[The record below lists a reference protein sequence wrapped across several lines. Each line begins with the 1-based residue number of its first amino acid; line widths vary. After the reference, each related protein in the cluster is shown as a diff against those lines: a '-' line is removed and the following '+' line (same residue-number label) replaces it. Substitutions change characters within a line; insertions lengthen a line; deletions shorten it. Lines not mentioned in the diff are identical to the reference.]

1 LNTYTYIEYLNETVT
16 SDDSADEAS
25 NAQALY
31 RWSVV
36 KAGLVLEGVSS
47 GSEEGL
53 LEWLAAQE
61 HPIVLVIP
69 GEKVVLQQVPYN
81 EKEKR
86 HFAKMLPYELEDRVV
101 EDVEGLH
108 FAIGKKQIDC
118 ANIAYVDEQW
128 FSQLLT
134 VFTKNDFSV
143 GRCVADFQ
151 QLNAQDKQTIFWFC
165 GDQLLVH
172 SAKGMG
178 FSSRGDTAA
187 ILLQA
192 MLSQLDDS
200 EIDTGDY
207 KIYIT
212 ASSASAN
219 DQQDQQSIE
228 RVFHTLVPA
237 ANVSV
242 HIENPPQS
250 LDNEMAINFC
260 CGPYEKKMPASQQ
273 LKEFRLLG
281 MLAMVAILAFVS
293 VNFADI
299 YSLSLK
305 SHHKKQLTEEAYR
318 KVIPQGVVNDPV
330 RQLARKL
337 EQAGSSNDA
346 PSQVVYL
353 LSNVAPV
360 VQALSVDLSAIN
372 YSHKEKSLR
381 INIQADSFNQVEK
394 IRTDINAK
402 GLFAELLSSNAID
415 NKFQARLRISVEPR

>member
-1 LNTYTYIEYLNETVT
+1 MNAGT
-16 SDDSADEAS
+16 S
-25 NAQALY
+25 
-31 RWSVV
+31 
-36 KAGLVLEGVSS
+36 LEDAIS
-47 GSEEGL
+47 GPEDAL
-53 LEWLAAQE
+53 LEWLAANE
-61 HPIVLVIP
+61 HPIVLVIS

-86 HFAKMLPYELEDRVV
+86 HFAKLLPYELEDRVV

-108 FAIGKKQIDC
+108 FAIGERQIDY

-128 FSQLLT
+128 FSQLLA
-134 VFTKNDFSV
+134 VFTESGFSV
-143 GRCVADFQ
+143 SRCVADFQ
-151 QLNAQDKQTIFWFC
+151 LMSVEDKQTIFWFC

-178 FSSRGDTAA
+178 FSSREDTATL
-187 ILLQA
+187 LLQT

-200 EIDTGDY
+200 EIDAADY

-212 ASSASAN
+212 ESSASAN
-219 DQQDQQSIE
+219 DQKDQQSVE
-228 RVFHTLVPA
+228 RIFHTLVPA
-237 ANVSV
+237 ATISLQT
-242 HIENPPQS
+242 EKPSLS
-250 LDNEMAINFC
+250 LDNEIAINFC

-281 MLAMVAILAFVS
+281 MLAMVAILAFAS

-299 YSLSLK
+299 YSLSIK
-305 SHHKKQLTEEAYR
+305 NQHKKQLTEEAYR
-318 KVIPQGVVNDPV
+318 KVIPQGVVNDPI

-337 EQAGSSNDA
+337 EQVGSLNED
-346 PSQVVYL
+346 PSRAVYL

-360 VQALSVDLSAIN
+360 VQALNVDLSAIN
-372 YSHKEKSLR
+372 YSHKERSLR